1 MIKYCGNCGCKII
14 PGTSF
19 CGNCGTKII
28 SDIDENNINQENKD
42 NNANINQNNK
52 QEDTQQDYEKYE
64 FNCPI
69 CNKMMTH
76 TYDEGFLGGHNYECY
91 DCELKFRLINGKFS
105 LHRSPD
111 NTRFNKRYAY
121 EIYSKDEWIKMGKGE
136 LNQNEIN
143 EINSYEYITDSHYK
157 CPYCHLNFKKYNKKS
172 YLTNL
177 IIYHCDKCKLTFEK
191 SGNEFRFMN
200 IAHYE
205 TPLWQ
210 YYHKKGDISKWE
222 NVLVKKFDI
231 SLEEHENVEKYD
243 DNTNNQDIQI
253 FMKNLETEN
262 PLLPPL
268 NYDTSLL
275 VDNEKFLY
283 LLKNIELLKGELNTE
298 NNEDRFNKVIPI
310 NTDNLVIT
318 DNRIFFEQYTDEL
331 NIRYTQISSLE
342 YLKKTLIINIK
353 NEKEALVLVN
363 IDDNQISF
371 NIGDRHYDIPFTPHM
386 LFNLIKGQVL
396 KDKYIN

>member
-1 MIKYCGNCGCKII
+1 
-14 PGTSF
+14 
-19 CGNCGTKII
+19 
-28 SDIDENNINQENKD
+28 
-42 NNANINQNNK
+42 
-52 QEDTQQDYEKYE
+52 
-64 FNCPI
+64 
-69 CNKMMTH
+69 
-76 TYDEGFLGGHNYECY
+76 
-91 DCELKFRLINGKFS
+91 
-105 LHRSPD
+105 
-111 NTRFNKRYAY
+111 
-121 EIYSKDEWIKMGKGE
+121 
-136 LNQNEIN
+136 
-143 EINSYEYITDSHYK
+143 
-157 CPYCHLNFKKYNKKS
+157 
-172 YLTNL
+172 
-177 IIYHCDKCKLTFEK
+177 
-191 SGNEFRFMN
+191 
-200 IAHYE
+200 
-205 TPLWQ
+205 
-210 YYHKKGDISKWE
+210 
-222 NVLVKKFDI
+222 
-231 SLEEHENVEKYD
+231 
-243 DNTNNQDIQI
+243 
-253 FMKNLETEN
+253 MKNLETEN

-268 NYDTSLL
+268 KYDTSLL